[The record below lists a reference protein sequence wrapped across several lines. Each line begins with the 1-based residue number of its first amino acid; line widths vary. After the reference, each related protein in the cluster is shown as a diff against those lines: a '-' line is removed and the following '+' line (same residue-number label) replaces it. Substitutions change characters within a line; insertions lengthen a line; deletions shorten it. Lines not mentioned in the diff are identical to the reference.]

1 MCQYVPPA
9 SMQITHMVH
18 AYAVSMQWLTMC
30 PLPRTQT
37 ACTPGARGP
46 PVHWC
51 VSLPGP
57 PLACCATR
65 LHPSMAQQLPDSAN
79 LWLMRLAGNLAL
91 GLGKLTYLPP
101 CVREPSGYASL
112 LDELGAQLCQAL
124 HRAKPQVKSCQSCD
138 TLLLQH
144 LGSYI

>member
-1 MCQYVPPA
+1 
-9 SMQITHMVH
+9 
-18 AYAVSMQWLTMC
+18 
-30 PLPRTQT
+30 
-37 ACTPGARGP
+37 
-46 PVHWC
+46 
-51 VSLPGP
+51 
-57 PLACCATR
+57 
-65 LHPSMAQQLPDSAN
+65 MAQQLPDSAN